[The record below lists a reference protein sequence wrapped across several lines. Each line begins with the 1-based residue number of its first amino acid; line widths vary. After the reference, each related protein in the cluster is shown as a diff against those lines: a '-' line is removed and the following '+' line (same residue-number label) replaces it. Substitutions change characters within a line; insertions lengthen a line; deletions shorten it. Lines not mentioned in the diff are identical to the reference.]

1 MLRKFI
7 NLIPF
12 PKRKPRRR
20 KKQRTLGGRLFTKAR
35 FMALSFALPVLGGVF
50 LGGFL
55 AFARTVPSIME
66 LKQEVIPPGSS
77 IFADDDTLIGEL
89 KVRKGEFV
97 PIGNMPPD
105 LINALVA
112 TEDQNFWDHGG
123 IDYVAIVRAAITDLL
138 KREIVSGAS
147 TITMQLAKNTFLTSE
162 KTFRRKLKEVVLSYR
177 IERSLTKEEILEMY
191 LNRIY
196 LGKGAFGVEMAS
208 QRYFDK
214 SVRDL
219 TLPEAAMLA
228 GLPKAPSAYSPF
240 NNFQKAKDR
249 QEVVLRRMESEGYI
263 SHRQRLNA
271 IKASIFLSDK
281 RGDSIENNYFMDYVK
296 NYLVE
301 RYGKDQVYRGGM
313 KVYTT
318 MNKRAQ
324 EEAQVAIRKGL
335 RDLDKRRGFRG
346 PIAQLDLETE
356 AEEFGKRLYRTA
368 LPAVGDVMKGLV
380 LEVETE
386 KATIKAGTLTGTLS
400 LEDARWAEN
409 SIDWEEMKT
418 LKMEDFSL
426 DKIINSGDVIWV
438 GIKALDESYVEF
450 ELEQEPRVQG
460 ALVSI
465 EPFSGFIRAIVGGY
479 DFGKSQFN
487 RALSAKRQAGSAF
500 KPLIYALAL
509 EKGFTP
515 ASIIVDEEIEYESV
529 NEEGKEEIWKPQNYS
544 EKYYGPTTL
553 RTALVKS
560 RNVVTVKLVDILGVD
575 RVTALA
581 RKMGITAEFPANL
594 TVALG
599 SMSISPIELTSAY
612 GAFANRGMRMKPI
625 GIKYITD
632 RTGGVLETNEPEGV
646 EVVSPQTAYLMTS
659 ILTDTVRRGTGWRA
673 KALRRPVAGKTGT
686 TNDYRDAWFLGYT
699 TDLMTG
705 VWVGFDEP
713 RPMGPYETGSR
724 SAAPIWVDFMKTF
737 PRSAVS
743 ETFPEVEGLVTR
755 VVDPKTG
762 KLANKW
768 TDKAYIEYFVKGTE
782 PKEETTTI
790 WDTKEQDPFFSAP
803 GTPGF

>member
-20 KKQRTLGGRLFTKAR
+20 KKTLGGKLFTQAR
-35 FMALSFALPVLGGVF
+35 FMALFFILPIATGIT

-55 AFARTVPSIME
+55 AFSRTVPSILE

-97 PIGNMPPD
+97 PISKMPPD

-112 TEDQNFWDHGG
+112 AEDQNFWKHGG
-123 IDYVAIVRAAITDLL
+123 IDFMAIIRAAVTDAL
-138 KREIVSGAS
+138 RGRIVSGAS
-147 TITMQLAKNTFLTSE
+147 TITMQLAKNTFLSPE
-162 KTFRRKLKEVVLSYR
+162 RKLRRKLKEVVLSYR
-177 IERSLTKEEILEMY
+177 IEGSLTKEEILEMY
-191 LNRIY
+191 LNRVY
-196 LGKGAFGVEMAS
+196 LGNGAYGVEMAS

-214 SVRDL
+214 SVREV

-228 GLPKAPSAYSPF
+228 GLPKAPTTYSPF
-240 NNFQKAKDR
+240 NNFEKAKER
-249 QEVVLRRMESEGYI
+249 QEWVLKRMEEEGYI

-281 RGDSIENNYFMDYVK
+281 KSDSIENNYFIDYVK

-301 RYGKDQVYRGGM
+301 RYGQEQVYRGGM
-313 KVYTT
+313 RVYTT

-324 EEAQVAIRKGL
+324 EEAQIAIRKGL

-346 PIAQLDLETE
+346 PIAKLDLETE
-356 AEEFGKRLYRTA
+356 AEDFGKRLYRTA
-368 LPAVGDVMKGLV
+368 LPAVGDIMQGLV
-380 LEVETE
+380 LEVAPDT
-386 KATIKAGTLTGTLS
+386 ATIKAGTLTGTLS
-400 LEDARWAEN
+400 IEDARWAEDY
-409 SIDWEEMKT
+409 IDWEEMKT
-418 LKMEDFSL
+418 LKTKDFSL
-426 DKIINSGDVIWV
+426 ATIINSGDVIWV
-438 GIKALDESYVEF
+438 GIKTLDESYVEF

-460 ALVSI
+460 ALVAI

-479 DFGKSQFN
+479 DFGKSQYN

-509 EKGFTP
+509 ENGFTP
-515 ASIIVDEEIEYESV
+515 ASIIVDEEIEYESI
-529 NEEGKEEIWKPQNYS
+529 NEEGKKEIWKPQNYS

-553 RTALVKS
+553 RNALVNS

-575 RVTALA
+575 RVTAFA
-581 RKMGITAEFPANL
+581 RDMGITCDIPANL

-599 SMSISPIELTSAY
+599 SMSITPIELTSAY
-612 GAFANRGMRMKPI
+612 GAFANSGMRMKPI

-632 RTGGVLETNEPEGV
+632 RKGGVLESNEPEGV
-646 EVVSPQTAYLMTS
+646 EVVSPQTAFLMTS
-659 ILTDTVRRGTGWRA
+659 ILQDTVQHGTGWRA

-686 TNDYRDAWFLGYT
+686 TNDYHDAWFLGYT

-705 VWVGFDEP
+705 VWVGLDEP
-713 RPMGPYETGSR
+713 SPMGPFETGSR
-724 SAAPIWVDFMKTF
+724 AAAPIWVDFMKTF
-737 PRSAVS
+737 PHSAVD

-762 KLANKW
+762 KLANRW

-782 PKEETTTI
+782 PTEKTTTI
-790 WDTKEQDPFFSAP
+790 WETQEQDPFFSAP
-803 GTPGF
+803 

>member
-7 NLIPF
+7 NLIPLLR
-12 PKRKPRRR
+12 RKPRRR
-20 KKQRTLGGRLFTKAR
+20 KKSKTLGGRLFTKAR
-35 FMALSFALPVLGGVF
+35 FMVLFFILPIAGGIL
-50 LGGFL
+50 LGGFM
-55 AFARTVPSIME
+55 AFARTVPSIVE

-97 PIGNMPPD
+97 PISKMPPD
-105 LINALVA
+105 LINAIVA

-123 IDYVAIVRAAITDLL
+123 IDFIAIIRAAVTDLV
-138 KREIVSGAS
+138 KARIVSGAS
-147 TITMQLAKNTFLTSE
+147 TLTMQLAKNTFLSPE
-162 KTFRRKLKEVVLSYR
+162 RKLRRKLKEVVLSYR

-196 LGKGAFGVEMAS
+196 LGKGAYGVEMAS
-208 QRYFDK
+208 HRYFDK

-228 GLPKAPSAYSPF
+228 GLPKAPTKYSPF

-249 QEVVLRRMESEGYI
+249 QEVVLRRMEEEGYI

-271 IKASIFLSDK
+271 VKASIFLSDRK
-281 RGDSIENNYFMDYVK
+281 GDSIENNYFMDYVK

-301 RYGKDQVYRGGM
+301 RYGHEQVYRGGM
-313 KVYTT
+313 RVYTT

-324 EEAQVAIRKGL
+324 EEAQLAIRQGL

-356 AEEFGKRLYRTA
+356 AEDFGKRLYRTT
-368 LPAVGDVMKGLV
+368 LPAVGDIMKGLV
-380 LEVETE
+380 MEVEAE
-386 KATIKAGTLTGTLS
+386 SASIKVGMLNGTLS

-409 SIDWEEMKT
+409 YVDWEELES

-426 DKIINSGDVIWV
+426 NKIINAGDVIWV

-450 ELEQEPRVQG
+450 TLEQEPRVQG

-465 EPFSGFIRAIVGGY
+465 EPYSGFIRAIVGGY
-479 DFGKSQFN
+479 DFGKSQYN
-487 RALSAKRQAGSAF
+487 RALSASRQAGSAF
-500 KPLIYALAL
+500 KPMIYALAL
-509 EKGFTP
+509 ENGFTP
-515 ASIIVDEEIEYESV
+515 ASIIVDEEIEYESI

-553 RTALVKS
+553 RNALVKS

-581 RKMGITAEFPANL
+581 RKMGITCEMPANL

-599 SMSISPIELTSAY
+599 SMSITPIELTSAY

-646 EVVSPQTAYLMTS
+646 EVVSPQTAFLMTS
-659 ILTDTVRRGTGWRA
+659 ILSDTVQRGTGWRA
-673 KALRRPVAGKTGT
+673 KALRRPVGGKTGT
-686 TNDYRDAWFLGYT
+686 TNDYLDAWFLGYT

-713 RPMGPYETGSR
+713 TPMGPFETGSR
-724 SAAPIWVDFMKTF
+724 AAAPIWVEFMKTF
-737 PRSAVS
+737 PRSAVD

-755 VVDPKTG
+755 IVDPKTG

-782 PKEETTTI
+782 PKEMTTTI
-790 WDTKEQDPFFSAP
+790 WETQEQDPFFSAP
-803 GTPGF
+803 

>member
-7 NLIPF
+7 NLIPML
-12 PKRKPRRR
+12 KRKPRRR
-20 KKQRTLGGRLFTKAR
+20 KQSRTLAGKLFSRAR
-35 FMALSFALPVLGGVF
+35 FTALFFILPVAGGIF
-50 LGGFL
+50 LGGFM
-55 AFARTVPSIME
+55 AFSRTVPSILE

-97 PIGNMPPD
+97 PISKMPPD

-112 TEDQNFWDHGG
+112 AEDQNFWKHGG
-123 IDYVAIVRAAITDLL
+123 IDYIAIIRAAVTDFLQQ
-138 KREIVSGAS
+138 RIVSGAS
-147 TITMQLAKNTFLTSE
+147 TITMQLAKNTFLTPE
-162 KTFRRKLKEVVLSYR
+162 RKLRRKLKEVVLSYR
-177 IERSLTKEEILEMY
+177 IENSLTKEEILEMY

-196 LGKGAFGVEMAS
+196 LGNGAYGVEMAS
-208 QRYFDK
+208 ERYFDK

-219 TLPEAAMLA
+219 TLAEAAMLA

-240 NNFQKAKDR
+240 NNFEKAKER
-249 QEVVLRRMESEGYI
+249 QEWVLRRMEEEGYI

-271 IKASIFLSDK
+271 MKASIFLADS
-281 RGDSIENNYFMDYVK
+281 RGDSIENNYFIDYVK

-301 RYGKDQVYRGGM
+301 RYGHEQVYRGGM
-313 KVYTT
+313 RVYTT

-324 EEAQVAIRKGL
+324 EEAQTAIRQGL

-346 PIAQLDLETE
+346 PIAKLDLETE
-356 AEEFGKRLYRTA
+356 AEGFGMRLYRTA

-380 LEVETE
+380 LEVQADSASITVGMLN
-386 KATIKAGTLTGTLS
+386 GTLA
-400 LEDARWAEN
+400 LEDARWAEDY
-409 SIDWEEMKT
+409 IDWEELKS
-418 LKMEDFSL
+418 LKMKDFSL
-426 DKIINSGDVIWV
+426 PKIIAPGDVIWV

-450 ELEQEPRVQG
+450 TLEQEPRVQG

-465 EPFSGFIRAIVGGY
+465 EPYSGFIRAIVGGY
-479 DFGKSQFN
+479 DFGKSQYN

-509 EKGFTP
+509 ENGFTP
-515 ASIIVDEEIEYESV
+515 ASIIVDEEIEYESM
-529 NEEGKEEIWKPQNYS
+529 NEEGKKEIWKPQNYS

-553 RTALVKS
+553 REALVHS

-575 RVTALA
+575 RVTEFA
-581 RKMGITAEFPANL
+581 RKMGITADIPANL

-599 SMSISPIELTSAY
+599 SMSITPIELTSAY

-632 RTGGVLETNEPEGV
+632 RKGGVLETNEPEGV
-646 EVVSPQTAYLMTS
+646 EAVSPQTAFLMTS
-659 ILTDTVRRGTGWRA
+659 ILQDTVQRGTGWRA
-673 KALRRPVAGKTGT
+673 KALMRPVAGKTGT

-713 RPMGPYETGSR
+713 SPMGPFETGSR
-724 SAAPIWVDFMKTF
+724 AAAPIWVEFMKTF
-737 PRSAVS
+737 PHSAVD
-743 ETFPEVEGLVTR
+743 ETFPEAEGLVTR
-755 VVDPKTG
+755 IVDPKTG

-782 PKEETTTI
+782 PVEETTTI
-790 WDTKEQDPFFSAP
+790 WETQEQDPFFSAP
-803 GTPGF
+803 